1 MQALRDD
8 PEQAS
13 SDSLWAEALW
23 GLGLIGAVLAVVVV
37 LVAVFGV

>member
-8 PEQAS
+8 PEPAV

-23 GLGLIGAVLAVVVV
+23 GLGLVGGVLAFVVA